1 MALEQSDFAQL
12 GQFISQAVA
21 TELDKR
27 EAEKPVA
34 PPVEPPKVDDANRMD
49 DEAPTYY
56 VHLANGEV
64 LESKDS
70 GSTHM
75 DVDGVSVL
83 VIGRYPMGA

>member
-27 EAEKPVA
+27 EAEKPAA
-34 PPVEPPKVDDANRMD
+34 PPVEPPKVDDANRID

-75 DVDGVSVL
+75 DVNGVSVL